1 MKTAALQISI
11 IQKVLK
17 TKDNQMLNYL
27 NQLLDERTVDQSYVL
42 SDFEKSIIAE
52 SQVEYQ
58 SGKVI
63 LNEEVVSKNAKWLK
77 E

>member
-1 MKTAALQISI
+1 MKTAELQNSI

-17 TKDNQMLNYL
+17 TEDEQLLDYL
-27 NQLLDERTVDQSYVL
+27 NQLLNERTEVEPYLL

-52 SQVEYQ
+52 SQAEYS
-58 SGKVI
+58 SGKVVS
-63 LNEEVVSKNAKWLK
+63 NEEVVSKNSEWLK